1 MTKEQIES
9 MLADDMVIILCRD
22 GREKLETYNLIHK
35 NLDIPLGICATSM
48 VKHQEVNQIEHL
60 AIGYVYDSE
69 DDRAYMTAWR
79 EDSTIIKERER
90 ISFDEFAR
98 LIHNM
103 GETEDIAEDTSI
115 EEDFMRL
122 FA

>member
-9 MLADDMVIILCRD
+9 MLEEDMVIILCRD
-22 GREKLETYNLIHK
+22 GQEKLETYNLIHK
-35 NLDIPLGICATSM
+35 NLDIPLGICATNM
-48 VKHQEVNQIEHL
+48 VKHQEVNQMDHL
-60 AIGYVYDSE
+60 AIGYMYDNE
-69 DDRAYMTAWR
+69 DDRAYMTAWS
-79 EDSTIIKERER
+79 EGSPIIGDRDR

-122 FA
+122 LA